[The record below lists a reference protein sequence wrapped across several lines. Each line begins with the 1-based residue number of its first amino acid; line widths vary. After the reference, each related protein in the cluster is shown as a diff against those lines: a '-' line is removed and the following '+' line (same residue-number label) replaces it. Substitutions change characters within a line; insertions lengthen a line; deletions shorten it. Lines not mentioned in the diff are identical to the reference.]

1 MQLQQFE
8 QKEHS
13 WTHGEYIISTER
25 ARLNIRALWQQ
36 FREEAYWAKDLE
48 LPRFETGIRNSLP
61 FGIYAGDGSLAGFC
75 RVVTDGAMFAYL
87 RDVLVFEA
95 HRGKGL
101 GTAVSKCAL
110 EHPDLHH
117 VNYWLLRTAD
127 AHGVYSKLGFASLP
141 DPETF
146 MIRRTPRTEWLGE

>member
-8 QKEHS
+8 RKEYS
-13 WTHGEYIISTER
+13 WRHGGYLISTER
-25 ARLNIRALWQQ
+25 ARLDVRNLWER
-36 FREEAYWAKDLE
+36 FREEAYWAQELE
-48 LPRFETGIRNSLP
+48 LVRFETGIRNSLP
-61 FGIYAGDGSLAGFC
+61 FGIYADDNSLAGFC

-87 RDVLVFEA
+87 RDVLIFEA
-95 HRGKGL
+95 HRGRGL

-110 EHPDLHH
+110 EHPDLEY

-127 AHGVYSKLGFASLP
+127 AHSVYSKLGFAGLP

-146 MIRRTPRTEWLGE
+146 MIRRTPRKEWSSE